1 MVRRF
6 PLLVVAS
13 FALALCSGCLS
24 LSLGGKHEIVTATD
38 ADTQNRLGSLEAR
51 VQSLEQ
57 RLGTVSG
64 PVLQDATP

>member
-1 MVRRF
+1 MVRRS
-6 PLLVVAS
+6 LLF
-13 FALALCSGCLS
+13 FAAPILIALCSGCLS

-38 ADTQNRLGSLEAR
+38 AETQNRLGSLEAR

-64 PVLQDATP
+64 PALQDSSP